1 MDKPELQP
9 QQPLPAQVTPPQK
22 PVVAAQ
28 PTPPKPNK
36 NVSVP
41 KYDLLTEGYDPGKL
55 KSR

>member
-9 QQPLPAQVTPPQK
+9 QQPLPQKVTQPPKLAVAVQ
-22 PVVAAQ
+22 PVVS
-28 PTPPKPNK
+28 KPNK

-41 KYDLLTEGYDPGKL
+41 KYDLLTEGYDPEKL